1 MESGPCSPKFGGGER
16 DADARER
23 PRPATSQEQRP
34 QKGGDVVDIC
44 NGRRGYAVDL
54 TQSHC
59 KVRFLRRQA
68 WSKHSE
74 DGDGSKDV
82 AESPQI
88 LPLEHIRPWTPQW
101 DETLFSCGTRACL
114 EPHAEPKSRLS
125 PVPLRTSANAPSKL
139 YRAPLLSVKMRKQVF
154 REERETV
161 RGFRRT
167 AETVCGSIA
176 AAWRLVLDK
185 KRAGRIKFTD
195 LVRGGR
201 QMGFLGNYRHLW
213 QELTMHRS
221 FHSHW
226 IGLGDIDPQA
236 AKLLQEFCDV
246 FERRE
251 LTLEDLWE
259 KHLKG
264 EGDQRCSHREFMTA
278 MEKLGFSKKK
288 SQAFFQLLDYGNQN
302 DLSIDELE
310 LLDLQHRSSSV
321 HPAMPNVRERGREQD
336 AAAKKEALGD
346 FYAFLSRKFRTLV
359 AAWRQGLDADAD
371 GRLRFP
377 EFCNACKRLGYRGR
391 LKTVWRA
398 LDTNNVGYL
407 TLGHIDRVAEE
418 GLDDFRSFLEDNFR
432 TLDDAWE
439 RVFDSDKSGR
449 CNESHFVDSCKKLRY
464 PGNAPRV
471 FKWLVAGRLENSDV
485 GGVRRDLYIDD
496 FDILGLRRRSETLN
510 PTAEQR
516 VLERQAKDRAE
527 AEAMLGRFKLFL
539 NQRFGNLVRAWRQSL
554 DLNRSGT
561 VHFTDF
567 CQACRQMGFQGNL
580 KALWLSLDSA
590 DKGEVCLDDLD
601 PDAVTCL
608 LDFTRLLRIF
618 FDDLDSSWFAVLDPE
633 SSGRCTM
640 DEFERACKVLGYIRD
655 AKQLQ
660 RFLDIC
666 NNGVITI
673 DELEVLGLPRG
684 SVEEAGSQGRQGLC
698 AGPLEQQWTEEMNV
712 EEFCNRCR
720 KLGFQAPFILVM
732 LLPMTSRLEAREIS
746 LRCGRKCTEQA
757 QAKPGFVQ
765 GLSVSSS
772 RELKCKLQA
781 VPTEKPSRTTLFTK
795 AGADGVSLGDC
806 PFSHSVQM
814 ALKMKGVD
822 YDVVPC
828 TEATKPAWLVSEV
841 DGQMPC
847 VVHEGVPHVDT
858 KQILGWIENQ
868 FPGPS
873 LAVPEEYVSVV
884 DRSQIFP
891 EIAAYTKNTD
901 SSKDDELKLNLQM
914 ALTRLRTHLFS
925 LPVDTRFL
933 AGDTPSLLDC
943 DLLPKLYV
951 LQNATKHFK
960 GYSLDDLMVTDDV
973 RMYYE
978 RASALPPFVD
988 SIIRH
993 LVYIFQF
1000 FEAFSDV
1007 RACAPVD
1014 ADGSQESWYA
1024 HLHCREAL
1032 LSAGKGRVHP
1042 AAWLRRIR
1050 LAASDGGTVQT
1061 STLNLFEKPVRDGGE
1076 TQVKLLGRISLLDF
1090 LPALHKELLQF
1101 RKKAMAKFHS
1111 AEDLWAVLL
1120 QESLK
1125 SGDSRLRKVEFA
1137 QAARRAIG
1145 QLGNAWKGSA
1155 LA

>member
-1 MESGPCSPKFGGGER
+1 
-16 DADARER
+16 
-23 PRPATSQEQRP
+23 
-34 QKGGDVVDIC
+34 
-44 NGRRGYAVDL
+44 
-54 TQSHC
+54 
-59 KVRFLRRQA
+59 
-68 WSKHSE
+68 
-74 DGDGSKDV
+74 
-82 AESPQI
+82 
-88 LPLEHIRPWTPQW
+88 
-101 DETLFSCGTRACL
+101 
-114 EPHAEPKSRLS
+114 
-125 PVPLRTSANAPSKL
+125 
-139 YRAPLLSVKMRKQVF
+139 
-154 REERETV
+154 
-161 RGFRRT
+161 
-167 AETVCGSIA
+167 
-176 AAWRLVLDK
+176 
-185 KRAGRIKFTD
+185 
-195 LVRGGR
+195 
-201 QMGFLGNYRHLW
+201 
-213 QELTMHRS
+213 MHRS

-264 EGDQRCSHREFMTA
+264 EGDQRCSHREFMAA

-407 TLGHIDRVAEE
+407 TLGHIDRVADE

-464 PGNAPRV
+464 PGNALRV

-496 FDILGLRRRSETLN
+496 FDILGLRRRSESLN

-601 PDAVTCL
+601 ADAVTCL

-618 FDDLDSSWFAVLDPE
+618 DDLDSSWFAVLDPE
-633 SSGRCTM
+633 ASGRCTM

-684 SVEEAGSQGRQGLC
+684 SMEEAQARAKVQPSEAREELDRILQARFGPSAAQGWRQGLC

-720 KLGFQAPFILVM
+720 HLGFQGNLLALWAQVHGPGLDPELLQAHQLM
-732 LLPMTSRLEAREIS
+732 LM
-746 LRCGRKCTEQA
+746 GRKRA
-757 QAKPGFVQ
+757 GM
-765 GLSVSSS
+765 
-772 RELKCKLQA
+772 
-781 VPTEKPSRTTLFTK
+781 RTST
-795 AGADGVSLGDC
+795 A
-806 PFSHSVQM
+806 
-814 ALKMKGVD
+814 
-822 YDVVPC
+822 
-828 TEATKPAWLVSEV
+828 E
-841 DGQMPC
+841 
-847 VVHEGVPHVDT
+847 
-858 KQILGWIENQ
+858 
-868 FPGPS
+868 
-873 LAVPEEYVSVV
+873 
-884 DRSQIFP
+884 
-891 EIAAYTKNTD
+891 
-901 SSKDDELKLNLQM
+901 
-914 ALTRLRTHLFS
+914 
-925 LPVDTRFL
+925 
-933 AGDTPSLLDC
+933 
-943 DLLPKLYV
+943 
-951 LQNATKHFK
+951 
-960 GYSLDDLMVTDDV
+960 
-973 RMYYE
+973 
-978 RASALPPFVD
+978 
-988 SIIRH
+988 
-993 LVYIFQF
+993 
-1000 FEAFSDV
+1000 
-1007 RACAPVD
+1007 
-1014 ADGSQESWYA
+1014 
-1024 HLHCREAL
+1024 
-1032 LSAGKGRVHP
+1032 
-1042 AAWLRRIR
+1042 RRIR
-1050 LAASDGGTVQT
+1050 VAASDAGASSRTSTAQT

-1076 TQVKLLGRISLLDF
+1076 TQVKLLGRVSLLDF

-1145 QLGNAWKGSA
+1145 FTGSA
-1155 LA
+1155 DLVFEACDIEQRHSISLQDFNFLQIGVSFSKILQT